1 MSVFLSFSPALQS
14 YWATH
19 QRLHFTAAAQTLLL
33 LNAKSCSIL
42 LEIRRKA
49 SKVAKVDIF
58 DMIMLKLLFLK
69 DTKLV
74 VAYFFR
80 ETVEVTDFLK
90 TINIRKN
97 R

>member
-14 YWATH
+14 CWATH

-74 VAYFFR
+74 KSVHFKNTVAR
-80 ETVEVTDFLK
+80 SSFLSK
-90 TINIRKN
+90 LWS
-97 R
+97 